1 MSIAV
6 DFEKK
11 TPADILALPQ
21 RMLGKTGELVP
32 ILGLGTAPGGISMED
47 EAARALFEQAIDLGL
62 TYHGRPA
69 GDPG

>member
-32 ILGLGTAPGGISMED
+32 ILGLGTAPGGMGMED
-47 EAARALFEQAIDLGL
+47 EPRWPSSN
-62 TYHGRPA
+62 RPLIWA
-69 GDPG
+69 